1 MKKRGGLKRKLAGY
15 AGFFVI
21 IAITVTAAVMI
32 YDVVRKA
39 YADDKAAIS
48 AIMLIVCLG
57 VSLFCTTI
65 DSVRRNFTVDRSVE
79 KILEAT
85 ERITSGDF
93 NVRLSPRHAFNK
105 YDDFDLIMENLN
117 QMAAELSKNEILK
130 TDFISNVSHEIKTPL
145 AVIQNYAV
153 ALQNGKL
160 TEEERRDYVKTLVKA
175 SARLTDL
182 VMNILKLNKLENQK
196 IVAET
201 QVVRLD
207 EMLAQTVF
215 VFDELIEN
223 KGIILDC
230 DLDEVSVK
238 TSPSYLEIVWNN
250 LLSNAI
256 KFTPNGGKIYIGLK
270 KQGGGAVV
278 KIKDTGIG
286 MNEETGKR
294 IFDKFYQGDT
304 SHAKEGNGLGLAL
317 VKKVIDVLGGK
328 ISVESELD
336 KGTTFIVT
344 IGGVLDEKR
353 K

>member
-1 MKKRGGLKRKLAGY
+1 MKKRGKLKRALSGY
-15 AGFFVI
+15 FAFFSVI
-21 IAITVTAAVMI
+21 AVTVTATVMI
-32 YDVVRKA
+32 YDVVRDA
-39 YADDKAAIS
+39 YADDTAAIS

-65 DSVRRNFTVDRSVE
+65 DAVRRSFTVDRSVE
-79 KILEAT
+79 EILEAT
-85 ERITSGDF
+85 ERMTSGDF
-93 NVRLSPRHAFNK
+93 NVRLTPRHAFNK
-105 YDDFDLIMENLN
+105 YDDFDCIMENLN

-153 ALQNGKL
+153 ALQNEKL
-160 TEEERRDYVKTLVKA
+160 SKEERSEYVKTLVRA

-215 VFDELIEN
+215 AFDEPLES

-230 DLDEVSVK
+230 DLEEISVT

-256 KFTPNGGKIYIGLK
+256 KFTPSGGKIFIRLSKSDGN
-270 KQGGGAVV
+270 AIV
-278 KIKDTGIG
+278 KVKDTGIG

-328 ISVESELD
+328 ISVESELN
-336 KGTTFIVT
+336 KGTTFTVT
-344 IGGVLDEKR
+344 IGGVVDGKR